1 MVSSSSY
8 DVNVFELRFTQNTN
22 NNVSFSRGAEMRKV
36 NYHLS
41 LWFLLLAAISFIG
54 NIAMGV
60 GFGVGGCRLTRKL
73 RVLVFDRFMRFSM
86 GMFFNHELSFLMHCS
101 NCLFSCFDAHF
112 SRVV

>member
-1 MVSSSSY
+1 MY
-8 DVNVFELRFTQNTN
+8 LNWHLLRIQTTTFL
-22 NNVSFSRGAEMRKV
+22 SLGAEMRNV

-86 GMFFNHELSFLMHCS
+86 GMSFNHELSFLCI
-101 NCLFSCFDAHF
+101 
-112 SRVV
+112 V